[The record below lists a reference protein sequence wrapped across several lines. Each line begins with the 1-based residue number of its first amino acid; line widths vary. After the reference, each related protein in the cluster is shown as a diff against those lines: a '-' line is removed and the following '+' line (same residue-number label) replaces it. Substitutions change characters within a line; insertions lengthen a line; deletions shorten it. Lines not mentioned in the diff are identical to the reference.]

1 MNKRRAV
8 FLILMSI
15 LFSCKENPP
24 EPPPPP
30 GHVPVIHLSVA
41 DTGLTDLWLR
51 VRFDDTVQQRSWR
64 LTRDGLPLLTLAQ
77 APRDTVVLDDSLAV
91 KRTYTYKAYR
101 LSGTTL
107 TDSTPLLQATTL
119 DTTSHNFFWQI
130 DTLGDGQSLL
140 RDVAIVSENDVWA
153 VGIINV
159 RDSSGG
165 WRNPNY
171 NIAHWNGSR
180 WELITVNFVYF
191 YGAGPSE
198 AYSVFAFGTNDI
210 VVSSLGSVM
219 HFNGNRWDNLGYLFT
234 ADTTIGT
241 AQKLWG
247 TSLNNLYGVGT
258 NGSIVHWNGSAW
270 QRIES
275 GTTLP
280 MNDIWGARN
289 PISGETEVLA
299 VGSYVNQNQG
309 KILLRIQNS
318 AVTPLAD
325 SGLPS
330 NLSGL
335 WFMPGRRYYVVGGG
349 IYQKTTLEG
358 SSAWVGYAPGIVTS
372 YYTNSIRGQ
381 GINDVVAVGAF
392 GEVVHWSGLTW
403 RNYIGTTGLGNG
415 SYYAVQVRGSLV
427 IAVGLVGNRAV
438 VLRGNRN

>member
-1 MNKRRAV
+1 M
-8 FLILMSI
+8 
-15 LFSCKENPP
+15 
-24 EPPPPP
+24 
-30 GHVPVIHLSVA
+30 
-41 DTGLTDLWLR
+41 
-51 VRFDDTVQQRSWR
+51 RFDDTVQQRSWR
-64 LTRDGLPLLTLAQ
+64 LTRDGQPLLTLAQ
-77 APRDTVVLDDSLAV
+77 APLDTVVLDDSLAV

-101 LSGTTL
+101 LSGTAL
-107 TDSTPLLQATTL
+107 TDSTAPLQATTL
-119 DTTSHNFFWQI
+119 DTSSHAFLWQI
-130 DTLGDGQSLL
+130 DSLGDGNSSVLY
-140 RDVAIVSENDVWA
+140 DVAIVNDTLTYAVGEMYLRDSTGQLDPQAYNMARWNGQRWQLIRIQFYTICGQSSRTPYPASSIFAFGANDVWVTSRGGQIARWDGTTQTATICNPDPFVINKIWGENPNSIWA
-153 VGIINV
+153 VGY
-159 RDSSGG
+159 GG
-165 WRNPNY
+165 RIGHY
-171 NIAHWNGSR
+171 
-180 WELITVNFVYF
+180 
-191 YGAGPSE
+191 
-198 AYSVFAFGTNDI
+198 TN
-210 VVSSLGSVM
+210 S
-219 HFNGNRWDNLGYLFT
+219 T
-234 ADTTIGT
+234 
-241 AQKLWG
+241 
-247 TSLNNLYGVGT
+247 
-258 NGSIVHWNGSAW
+258 W